1 MCAGPDLLLASQ
13 IFGGV
18 ATGLSAIKGL
28 AGGDKG
34 PAASSMP
41 DASAAAAQ
49 AEQDAAKA
57 SLERRRRVRANSL
70 LSAYGGAGDPND
82 VTTQAGKATLGA

>member
-1 MCAGPDLLLASQ
+1 MCAGPDILLASQ

-28 AGGDKG
+28 TGGDKG
-34 PAASSMP
+34 PAASTMP

-57 SLERRRRVRANSL
+57 ALDRRRRVRANSL
-70 LSAYGGAGDPND
+70 LSSYGGAGDPTEA
-82 VTTQAGKATLGA
+82 TTRAGKATLGA